1 MRHSFSC
8 ISCTLAAVL
17 IGVLA
22 TRYVHVLS
30 YFSPFYSA
38 QTHMALLAAALAGS
52 SLLFRRNLPAVVLLL
67 VALAMAVHIPARLY
81 ALSDLA
87 TASQGTGK
95 TSLRIMSFNILGD
108 NFTGGPAIR
117 DEITRSGA
125 DVVVILEA
133 EPLQS
138 QLKSLEATYPYRLG
152 CGEGTATCDLMV
164 ISRHPFVEK
173 SIGTLSELRAERYM
187 QVAVEIDGKKVNVVA
202 SHLSKPYFDHFHTAE
217 LWRLWRKLGRI
228 EGPLVLAGDFNASSM
243 APDMMWFLNNTG
255 LRRAPL
261 EPSTW
266 PIRLG
271 PMGIAIDHIYA
282 RAPMRLTSLNRIGD
296 SHGSNHYGLM
306 ADLILD

>member
-1 MRHSFSC
+1 MRHSLSC
-8 ISCTLAAVL
+8 LLGTLAAVL
-17 IGVLA
+17 VGVLA

-38 QTHMALLAAALAGS
+38 QTHMALLAAALAGF
-52 SLLFRRNLPAVVLLL
+52 SLLFRRNLPAIVLLL
-67 VALAMAVHIPARLY
+67 VALAMAAHLPVRLY

-87 TASQGTGK
+87 TASESTGK
-95 TSLRIMSFNILGD
+95 TGLRVMSFNILGD
-108 NFTGGPAIR
+108 NFIGGPAIR
-117 DEITRSGA
+117 DEIARSGA
-125 DVVVILEA
+125 DVVVVLEA

-138 QLKSLEATYPYRLG
+138 QLKSLESFYPYRLG
-152 CGEGTATCDLMV
+152 CGAGTASCDLMV

-173 SIGTLSELRAERYM
+173 SIGALSELRAERYM
-187 QVAVEIDGKKVNVVA
+187 QVAVETGGKTVTVVA

-217 LWRLWRKLGRI
+217 LWRLWRKLARI

-243 APDMMWFLNNTG
+243 APDMMWFLNRAG
-255 LRRAPL
+255 LRRATF

-282 RAPMRLTSLNRIGD
+282 RAPMRLKSLDRIAD
-296 SHGSNHYGLM
+296 SHGSNHYGLV
-306 ADLILD
+306 ADLIVD